1 MDSGITAV
9 CAVGG
14 LFIGDALEV
23 VVERTGAR
31 AAFDRPWWR
40 CPSCQA
46 PATGLGLVPL
56 VRSVERAG
64 GCRHCKKPIPHARRP
79 FDLAIVTAAVLGGF
93 GWRFG
98 AQAALAAYAVFGAAL
113 VAVSAV
119 DLEHMR
125 IPNRIVYPTLF
136 VMTPLLVVASAVDHR
151 WGSLARAAIGGA
163 VAFTAFFLLHLAV
176 PKGMGFG
183 DVRLAGVIGLGTG
196 WLGLGHVFVAFATAF
211 VLGGVIGIGVMIAT
225 GGGRKTKV
233 PFGPFLAAG
242 AVVAVLWGGPVAAGL
257 FHHHAT

>member
-31 AAFDRPWWR
+31 AGFDRPWWR

-46 PATGLGLVPL
+46 PATGLGVVPL
-56 VRSVERAG
+56 LRSVERAR
-64 GCRHCKKPIPHARRP
+64 GCRQCKKPIPHAWRP
-79 FDLAIVTAAVLGGF
+79 FDLAVVTAAVLGGF

-98 AQAALAAYAVFGAAL
+98 AQVALAAYAVFGAAL
-113 VAVSAV
+113 VAISAV

-136 VMTPLLVVASAVDHR
+136 SMAVLLVVASAVDDR
-151 WGSLARAAIGGA
+151 WGSLARAAI
-163 VAFTAFFLLHLAV
+163 
-176 PKGMGFG
+176 
-183 DVRLAGVIGLGTG
+183 
-196 WLGLGHVFVAFATAF
+196 
-211 VLGGVIGIGVMIAT
+211 
-225 GGGRKTKV
+225 
-233 PFGPFLAAG
+233 AG
-242 AVVAVLWGGPVAAGL
+242 ATTSRAAMENRVG
-257 FHHHAT
+257 